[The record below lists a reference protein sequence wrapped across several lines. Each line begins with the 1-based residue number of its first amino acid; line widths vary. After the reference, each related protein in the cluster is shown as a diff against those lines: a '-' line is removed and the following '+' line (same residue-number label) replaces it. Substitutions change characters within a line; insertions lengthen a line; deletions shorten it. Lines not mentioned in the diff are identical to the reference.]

1 MSPHEGWRRLVL
13 DAVADVPDF
22 PKPGVKFKDITP
34 VLVAPAS
41 LDAAVRSVEH
51 LLAGEDI
58 EAIAGI
64 EARGFILGAPL
75 AVAMGRGFLPVRKAG
90 KLPPPVLRAGYSLEY
105 GTAEL
110 ELQPESVQQGQKFA
124 VVDDVL
130 ATGGTAD
137 AACRLV
143 EQAGGEV
150 VAVVVLIELAGLGG
164 RDKLAGR
171 TVKAL
176 ATL

>member
-1 MSPHEGWRRLVL
+1 VL
-13 DAVADVPDF
+13 NAVAEVPDF

-34 VLVAPAS
+34 VLVAPVS

-51 LLAGEDI
+51 LLVGDDI

-75 AVAMGRGFLPVRKAG
+75 AVAMNRGFVPVRKAG
-90 KLPPPVLRAGYSLEY
+90 KLPPPVLQASYSLEY
-105 GTAEL
+105 GTAQL
-110 ELQPESVQQGQKFA
+110 EVQPTSVRDGQRFA

-143 EQAGGEV
+143 EEAGGEV

-171 TVKAL
+171 TVRSL

>member
-1 MSPHEGWRRLVL
+1 VL
-13 DAVADVPDF
+13 NAVAEVPDF

-34 VLVAPAS
+34 VLVAPVS

-51 LLAGEDI
+51 LLVGDDI

-75 AVAMGRGFLPVRKAG
+75 AVAMNRGFVPVRKAG
-90 KLPPPVLRAGYSLEY
+90 KLPPPVLQASYSLEY
-105 GTAEL
+105 GTAPL
-110 ELQPESVQQGQKFA
+110 EVQRFA

-143 EQAGGEV
+143 EEAGGEV

-171 TVKAL
+171 TVRSL

>member
-1 MSPHEGWRRLVL
+1 MN
-13 DAVADVPDF
+13 
-22 PKPGVKFKDITP
+22 
-34 VLVAPAS
+34 
-41 LDAAVRSVEH
+41 
-51 LLAGEDI
+51 
-58 EAIAGI
+58 
-64 EARGFILGAPL
+64 RGF
-75 AVAMGRGFLPVRKAG
+75 VPVRKAG
-90 KLPPPVLRAGYSLEY
+90 KLPPPVLQASYSLEY
-105 GTAEL
+105 GTAQL
-110 ELQPESVQQGQKFA
+110 EVQPTSVRDGQRFA

-143 EQAGGEV
+143 EEAGGEV

-171 TVKAL
+171 TVRSL

>member
-1 MSPHEGWRRLVL
+1 VL
-13 DAVADVPDF
+13 NAVAEVPDF

-34 VLVAPAS
+34 VLVAPVS

-51 LLAGEDI
+51 LLVGDDI
-58 EAIAGI
+58 EAIAV
-64 EARGFILGAPL
+64 AMNRGF
-75 AVAMGRGFLPVRKAG
+75 VPVRKAG
-90 KLPPPVLRAGYSLEY
+90 KLPPPVLQASYSLEY
-105 GTAEL
+105 GTAQL
-110 ELQPESVQQGQKFA
+110 EVQPTSVRDGQRFA

-143 EQAGGEV
+143 EEAGGEV

-171 TVKAL
+171 TVRSL

>member
-1 MSPHEGWRRLVL
+1 VNPQEGWRRLVL
-13 DAVADVPDF
+13 NAVAEVPDF

-34 VLVAPAS
+34 VLVAPVS
-41 LDAAVRSVEH
+41 LD
-51 LLAGEDI
+51 
-58 EAIAGI
+58 AGI

-75 AVAMGRGFLPVRKAG
+75 AVAMNRGFVPVRKAG
-90 KLPPPVLRAGYSLEY
+90 KLPPPVLQASYSLEY
-105 GTAEL
+105 GTAQL
-110 ELQPESVQQGQKFA
+110 EVQPTSVRDGQRFA

-143 EQAGGEV
+143 EEAGGEV

-171 TVKAL
+171 TVRSL